1 MSKNVWNYG
10 TRPILASLVI
20 GLMMSLGLQGSCSNW
35 KSSPSSSGGQEMG
48 AKPKETP
55 IPIVRAKENEGKRC
69 ESRYFFGERQDSGS
83 KEGYTSYCYHLQL
96 RLVEAAGDGNLAE
109 IREILKYGAN
119 PHLQVDNYFAPL
131 LTAASSGKTEAARLL
146 IDNGVDVNEDADFQ
160 NTPLNM
166 AASNGHIDT
175 VRLLLERGADPCY
188 SSSAG
193 MAGDI
198 ARARGFKELAELLKA
213 AEARKCK

>member
-1 MSKNVWNYG
+1 MSKNVWNNG
-10 TRPILASLVI
+10 IRPILASLVV
-20 GLMMSLGLQGSCSNW
+20 GLVMSLSLQGSCSNW
-35 KSSPSSSGGQEMG
+35 KSSYSSSGGQEMS

-55 IPIVRAKENEGKRC
+55 ITIVRTKENEGKRC
-69 ESRYFFGERQDSGS
+69 EARYFFGEREDPGS
-83 KEGYTSYCYHLQL
+83 NEGYTSYCYHLQL

-109 IREILKYGAN
+109 IRETLKYGAN
-119 PHLQVDNYFAPL
+119 PNLPVDNNFPPL
-131 LTAASSGKTEAARLL
+131 LTAAASGKTEAARLL

-166 AASNGHIDT
+166 AASNGHINT

-188 SSSAG
+188 PSSG
-193 MAGDI
+193 GTAGDI

-213 AEARKCK
+213 AEARICK